1 MSQKISVLL
10 IAQNSEKQIKRCL
23 DSLVRFDEVVFV
35 DGGSE
40 DKTIEIAKSYSNVVV
55 FENPWPGFIEQ
66 RNFSLTKATHDWC
79 FMIDA
84 DEKVEADAVEE
95 IYKIVN
101 SNPKEVMFK
110 IMRTE
115 FYLGQKLENG
125 YGSSDWQ
132 ERLFVKNRVSYYGG
146 VHHKH
151 YIDGKPLRK
160 SSHLVG
166 EINPKLRVLHDQTYG
181 LDAWIKKLPRFAF
194 TVADEKISKGRSTN
208 AFVVLVSFIGT
219 FIQIFLKSFKL
230 GRVGF
235 VIAVQ
240 TALYRCLVKLLIY
253 ENSNIG
259 FDKRRDIGENLG

>member
-1 MSQKISVLL
+1 MNEANARITYSYLFQ
-10 IAQNSEKQIKRCL
+10 
-23 DSLVRFDEVVFV
+23 DS
-35 DGGSE
+35 
-40 DKTIEIAKSYSNVVV
+40 SN
-55 FENPWPGFIEQ
+55 
-66 RNFSLTKATHDWC
+66 RAT
-79 FMIDA
+79 
-84 DEKVEADAVEE
+84 EAEAVEE
-95 IYKIVN
+95 IHKIAN

-115 FYLGQKLENG
+115 FYLGQKIENG